1 MSRSI
6 ASRKLLVAAIAS
18 IALAAPSA
26 QAAFSLIEAPAQA
39 PVASPPTPLALERIS
54 TNQMQVE
61 VDRLN
66 RELQAVRAQLAAA
79 QADATT
85 SRQELLAIRAQQ
97 EHIQAGIDRI
107 TVNFAFGYSTFKP
120 TAAETEQLVT
130 SARASAHVGITGFT
144 DSLGSIAA
152 NQRVAKLR
160 AQAAKMFLV
169 QRGIAALKITAEGR
183 AGDYIASNATE
194 EGRAANRRVVFEFT
208 SH

>member
-1 MSRSI
+1 MSLII
-6 ASRKLLVAAIAS
+6 APRNLLAVAMAS
-18 IALAAPSA
+18 IAISSPSA

-39 PVASPPTPLALERIS
+39 SIPTSASPLAMERLS
-54 TNQMQVE
+54 TNNMQIE

-79 QADATT
+79 QVDATT
-85 SRQELLAIRAQQ
+85 SRQELLAVRAQQ
-97 EHIQAGIDRI
+97 EHIQAAINRL
-107 TVNFAFGYSTFKP
+107 TVNFAFGHATFKP
-120 TAAETEQLVT
+120 SAAETEQLVT

-160 AQAAKMFLV
+160 AEAAKMFLV

-183 AGDYIASNATE
+183 TGHYIASNATE